1 MSPETLVMKKRDY
14 SEQRSPTLNTVL
26 MVEGTLS
33 KAGEVLTIGKLKRM
47 FPKQVM
53 HQTLM
58 AVIDYLEYSGKIIVH
73 DDKVLWAFK
82 PQSKLKN
89 IFQIPH
95 HIFHNILHLK
105 FRSLRLQSSIT
116 VIGYT
121 FLVSFSI
128 SFFAPLVTASFIWLM
143 SISVHHPVRYMLRTL
158 FEVFPFRYTFK
169 VDISM

>member
-1 MSPETLVMKKRDY
+1 
-14 SEQRSPTLNTVL
+14 

-47 FPKQVM
+47 LPKQVM

-89 IFQIPH
+89 IFQ
-95 HIFHNILHLK
+95 
-105 FRSLRLQSSIT
+105 
-116 VIGYT
+116 V
-121 FLVSFSI
+121 
-128 SFFAPLVTASFIWLM
+128 
-143 SISVHHPVRYMLRTL
+143 
-158 FEVFPFRYTFK
+158 
-169 VDISM
+169 

>member
-1 MSPETLVMKKRDY
+1 MSPEKLIMKKREY

-47 FPKQVM
+47 LPKQVM

-82 PQSKLKN
+82 PQSKLKTM
-89 IFQIPH
+89 QG
-95 HIFHNILHLK
+95 L
-105 FRSLRLQSSIT
+105 T
-116 VIGYT
+116 V
-121 FLVSFSI
+121 
-128 SFFAPLVTASFIWLM
+128 
-143 SISVHHPVRYMLRTL
+143 
-158 FEVFPFRYTFK
+158 
-169 VDISM
+169 